1 MRTSCSPLK
10 CHAGEPPLGTF
21 RPGQPGARDSRIVT
35 ETEPPGMFQ
44 ATGTPV
50 ATPSSP
56 RRWCVHGRLRVLG
69 QVALTEC
76 ALTTC
81 LCVRSGL
88 SSQTLEAMGTRVS
101 GWDLRP

>member
-56 RRWCVHGRLRVLG
+56 RRWCVHGRLHVLG

-81 LCVRSGL
+81 LCVF
-88 SSQTLEAMGTRVS
+88 EAASPPKR
-101 GWDLRP
+101 